1 MPVDLKETIRRLR
14 VDLELIET
22 AIASLEAAQAA
33 HSGPAQTKRIS
44 TRGRKSMGATE
55 REDVSA
61 RMKKYWASRRAAAT
75 DRTEPA

>member
-1 MPVDLKETIRRLR
+1 MPLDLKETIRKLR

-22 AIASLEAAQAA
+22 AIVSLEAAQAA
-33 HSGPAQTKRIS
+33 HSGSAQIK
-44 TRGRKSMGATE
+44 RGRKSVGATE